1 MVLVV
6 FNTEVV
12 CYENGHFG
20 TTDTYRYMYVLQV
33 SNIFYIAS
41 LFLEKKCKQNHN
53 PNQPFYYGQ
62 PSIATAV
69 HENSTNCC
77 I

>member
-41 LFLEKKCKQNHN
+41 LFLEQKKMQTK
-53 PNQPFYYGQ
+53 PQPK
-62 PSIATAV
+62 PTLLLW
-69 HENSTNCC
+69 STKHSDSCPRKFN
-77 I
+77 